1 MVFLIKC
8 ITEKQDK
15 YYKDSKKKLTQGIL
29 FQSHLPMMMMPDEK
43 LCSVQPLPVKY
54 NNDIKITVQSNY

>member
-1 MVFLIKC
+1 MVILIKC
-8 ITEKQDK
+8 IEKQGK

-29 FQSHLPMMMMPDEK
+29 FQSRLPMMMMLDEK
-43 LCSVQPLPVKY
+43 LCSVQPLPVQY